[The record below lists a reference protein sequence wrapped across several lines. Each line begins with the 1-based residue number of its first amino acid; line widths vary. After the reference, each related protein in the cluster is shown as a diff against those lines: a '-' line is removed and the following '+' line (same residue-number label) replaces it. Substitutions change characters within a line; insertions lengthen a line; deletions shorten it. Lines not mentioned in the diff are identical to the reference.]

1 MPLDEE
7 IAIGPEL
14 SHDFQ
19 NFEELYAENS
29 GQELQYLEIVGKN
42 PLEID
47 PVTLAF
53 SLTQFLRLSRE
64 LMDMLLMSM
73 SGDSEPE
80 LKTVLACHGIQLDKK
95 NAETLRQ
102 VIYAY
107 RDSEEPD
114 RQKNLVRALELMT
127 ILRERKRVVLNLEES
142 YATPDDSWTPEDFG
156 GDDTLLETVRAVED
170 PYWISTEEK

>member
-29 GQELQYLEIVGKN
+29 GQELQYLEIVGRN

-53 SLTQFLRLSRE
+53 SLTQFLRLSPE

-80 LKTVLACHGIQLDKK
+80 LKTRARISWNSARQEECRDFAPGDFCLPRLRRAGS
-95 NAETLRQ
+95 AEK
-102 VIYAY
+102 
-107 RDSEEPD
+107 S
-114 RQKNLVRALELMT
+114 
-127 ILRERKRVVLNLEES
+127 REGTGANDNIKG
-142 YATPDDSWTPEDFG
+142 T
-156 GDDTLLETVRAVED
+156 
-170 PYWISTEEK
+170 